1 MAHARLAAHE
11 TSTLAVRTL
20 DSVRRV
26 LVVLGLLLAVG
37 FGSERATYAQE
48 AQEAQDVAGGV
59 LPATRIVAYY
69 GNPLSP
75 ILGVL
80 GEAAVDETVA
90 RLQAQ
95 ADAYAELDPERPV
108 QPALELIA
116 VLAQAGPGPDGA
128 YRARMPAEMIDE
140 LVRVADAN
148 GYLLI
153 LDVQPGHAAILDE
166 VEYLRPWLGLPNVHL
181 ALDPEFTMRGGQA
194 PGQGIGTLDADTI
207 NTAIDLLAG
216 EVEAQ
221 GLPPKVLIVHRFL
234 ETMVTNFGSIRP
246 DPRVQVV
253 IDMDG
258 FGSPTAKLSKYA
270 ALVRDQPV
278 QFAGIKLFYKHD
290 APVLSPSDVVNLDP
304 SPDVVIYQ

>member
-1 MAHARLAAHE
+1 M
-11 TSTLAVRTL
+11 
-20 DSVRRV
+20 RRV
-26 LVVLGLLLAVG
+26 LLSLGLLLAMSVDPEPA
-37 FGSERATYAQE
+37 SYAQH
-48 AQEAQDVAGGV
+48 AQAVSEGV
-59 LPATRIVAYY
+59 LPATRVVAYY

-80 GEAAVDETVA
+80 GEASMDQTVA

-95 ADAYAELDPERPV
+95 ADAYAELDPDRPV

-116 VLAQAGPGPDGA
+116 VLAQGGPGSDGA
-128 YRARMPAEMIDE
+128 YRARMSAEMIDE
-140 LVRVADAN
+140 FVSVADAN

-166 VEYLRPWLGLPNVHL
+166 VDYLRPWLRLPNVHL
-181 ALDPEFTMRGGQA
+181 ALDPEFTMPGSQA

-207 NTAIDLLAG
+207 NAAIDLLAG

-221 GLPPKVLIVHRFL
+221 GLPPKMLIVHRFL
-234 ETMVTNFGSIRP
+234 ETMVTRSASIRP

-258 FGSPTAKLSKYA
+258 FGSPAAKLSKYA

-290 APVLSPSDVVNLDP
+290 APVLSASDVLNLDP
-304 SPDVVIYQ
+304 PPDVIIYQ

>member
-1 MAHARLAAHE
+1 LVG
-11 TSTLAVRTL
+11 TLL
-20 DSVRRV
+20 LVRRV
-26 LVVLGLLLAVG
+26 LLVFGALLAVAV
-37 FGSERATYAQE
+37 SPAPASYARQE
-48 AQEAQDVAGGV
+48 QDVPGGV
-59 LPATRIVAYY
+59 LPGTRIVAYY

-80 GEAAVDETVA
+80 GEAPMDETVA

-95 ADAYAELDPERPV
+95 ADAYAALDPERPV

-116 VLAQAGPGPDGA
+116 VLAQASPGPDGA
-128 YRARMPAEMIDE
+128 YRARMPAEMLDQ
-140 LVRVADAN
+140 LVGVAEAN
-148 GYLLI
+148 GCLLI

-166 VEYLRPWLGLPNVHL
+166 VDYLLPWLRLPNVHL
-181 ALDPEFTMRGGQA
+181 ALDPEFTMPGGLP

-207 NTAIDLLAG
+207 NAAIDLLAA
-216 EVEAQ
+216 EVDAQ
-221 GLPPKVLIVHRFL
+221 GLPPKMLIVHRFL
-234 ETMVTNFGSIRP
+234 ETMVTSYATIRP

-290 APVLSPSDVVNLDP
+290 APVLSPSEVLDLDP
-304 SPDVVIYQ
+304 PPDVVIYQ